1 MIEERL
7 VSIPRMNCSG
17 CLKNVTNTLQALPSL
32 AIIATDLPAKTLH
45 LHYDPEQLSLEQ
57 IKTALEQAEYPIEKE
72 SRPVETE
79 GRDRYRTKR

>member
-1 MIEERL
+1 MIEERR

-17 CLKNVTNTLQALPSL
+17 CLRNVTNTLQALPSL

-72 SRPVETE
+72 LPLVE
-79 GRDRYRTKR
+79 

>member
-57 IKTALEQAEYPIEKE
+57 IKTALEQAEYPIAKE
-72 SRPVETE
+72 SRPVKTE
-79 GRDRYRTKR
+79 EGTGIIGS